1 MIDDFA
7 KRILRDVNLE
17 EISPRQ
23 KRSADEDGQAADHW
37 SPAVLLERAAYLR
50 KLARYGNGSASEVI
64 KEYPHYSVA
73 LSFIGRSGDA
83 EVHHAYSCMFQILAG
98 AATLVTGGNVVRSRS
113 AGTGE
118 IVGSSIEGGTTQE
131 LRQGEVAHVPAGV
144 AHQFLIAGEKSI
156 TCLVVKIRAE
166 K

>member
-17 EISPRQ
+17 EIAPRQ
-23 KRSADEDGQAADHW
+23 KHASEEGVSADHW

-64 KEYPHYSVA
+64 KEYPHYSIL

-98 AATLVTGGNVVRSRS
+98 TAKLVTGGSVVRPRT
-113 AGTGE
+113 AGPGE
-118 IVGSSIEGGTTQE
+118 IVGGSIEGGATRE
-131 LRQGEVAHVPAGV
+131 LRQGEVAHVSAGV

-156 TCLVVKIRAE
+156 TCLVVKIRTE